1 MKMKRTTWAETKKKF
16 SGLARMRYDVKE
28 YKTKFGGFLLLEMA
42 LLLIYNRKKDCSY
55 LVVAP
60 IGYIDLWGPSDDAET
75 IVLRYDGKVTIEDYE
90 DYNEGGKY
98 REDLRIV
105 CEELF
110 NNYEAKIKERRSS
123 EEED

>member
-1 MKMKRTTWAETKKKF
+1 MKMKRTTWAETKNKF
-16 SGLARMRYDVKE
+16 SGLARMKYDVKE
-28 YKTKFGGFLLLEMA
+28 YKTGFGGLLKLEMA

-55 LVVAP
+55 LAVAP

-75 IVLRYDGKVTIEDYE
+75 IVLRYDGKATIEDC
-90 DYNEGGKY
+90 NEGGKY
-98 REDLRIV
+98 REDLRMV
-105 CEELF
+105 CEELL